1 VVEAIGGF
9 EEEFVGSLQL
19 YEDQAFLSKLYLARP
34 VYFSDALWLDYRQ
47 HPDSCVATVV
57 RDGRYDEVRSY
68 FLTWLEGHLDQLPDE
83 PSPAVR
89 KAVARELR
97 RYRRPLADAVLTS
110 AERLAVGGRGVL
122 GRVKRVGK
130 ASAAPNTPGPR

>member
-1 VVEAIGGF
+1 
-9 EEEFVGSLQL
+9 VGSLQL

-34 VYFSDALWLDYRQ
+34 VYFSDAVWLDYRQ

-68 FLTWLEGHLDQLPDE
+68 FLAWFEGYLDQLADE

-89 KAVARELR
+89 KAVARALR

-110 AERLAVGGRGVL
+110 AERLAVGASGVL
-122 GRVKRVGK
+122 GGVKRAVK
-130 ASAAPNTPGPR
+130 AKAAPNWHGPG